1 MRSPSLL
8 VAALLATL
16 LAAGGTSTAQTPP
29 HAHDADLARAHDLV
43 RRGEAEAALAILD
56 SRLAEASTDA
66 GALYV
71 AGLARASQG
80 RYPEALALFERS
92 LAADP
97 GSRARREL
105 GLLLGSAG
113 RLRDCLALLGPWFDS
128 HPEDIEA
135 GFAAAFCALE
145 LQRADDTRRLLAR
158 LPAEA
163 LPRRI
168 LSGRLLLFES
178 KPQQAVDELAPALPA
193 ASGTMEL
200 DVRRL
205 MAEAHL
211 ALGQASRAVE
221 LLRGH
226 DRTASTARQLA
237 EAYFQSGDTAAAA
250 RTLAPWANELVGTAG
265 TPAGGET
272 VPILREHG
280 RYLLQ
285 LGRGEEA
292 IEFLD
297 TATSLQPDDK
307 QAWDLLARALA
318 SAGRLE
324 EAERAVE
331 RFGRLVEQDDPESIK
346 DRRAETRLE
355 DPTAAALEEAVELA
369 ARGRTS
375 EALELLA
382 EEGRLAPD
390 DVRPRV
396 VAARILLAEGRAEE
410 ALAAADRGVAIEPA
424 SPLPHRER
432 GRALA
437 ALGRVG
443 EAASALRE
451 ALELRPDYLD
461 ALLDLARLEAAAGRP
476 ETALE
481 LLERARELAPDDA
494 RVEALG
500 GELGGELDGELDGE
514 IDGADG

>member
-1 MRSPSLL
+1 MRSPSL
-8 VAALLATL
+8 VAAALVGALLT
-16 LAAGGTSTAQTPP
+16 AAGICDAQAPSQP
-29 HAHDADLARAHDLV
+29 DDPDLARAHDLV
-43 RRGEAEAALAILD
+43 RRGEAEAALDLLER
-56 SRLAEASTDA
+56 RLGEGSDDA

-92 LAADP
+92 LEADP

-128 HPEDIEA
+128 HPEDVEA

-145 LQRADDTRRLLAR
+145 LQRADDTRRLLDR
-158 LPAEA
+158 LPPEA
-163 LPRRI
+163 LPTRI

-178 KPQQAVDELAPALPA
+178 KPQQALEALGPALPA

-200 DVRRL
+200 DIRRL

-211 ALGQASRAVE
+211 ALGQAARAVE

-226 DRTASTARQLA
+226 ARTAGTARQLA
-237 EAYFQSGDTAAAA
+237 EAYFQSGDTDAAA
-250 RTLAPWANELVGTAG
+250 RTLAPWASELLESASA
-265 TPAGGET
+265 PGGEET
-272 VPILREHG
+272 APLLREHG

-285 LGRGEEA
+285 LGRGSEA
-292 IEFLD
+292 IDFL
-297 TATSLQPDDK
+297 TAATRLQPDDK
-307 QAWDLLARALA
+307 QAWDLLGRALA

-324 EAERAVE
+324 EAERAVA
-331 RFGRLVEQDDPESIK
+331 RFAQLVERDDPESVK
-346 DRRAETRLE
+346 DRRAERRLE
-355 DPTAAALEEAVELA
+355 DPTGAVLEEAVELA
-369 ARGRTS
+369 AAGRTS

-382 EEGRLAPD
+382 EEGRLASD

-396 VAARILLAEGRAEE
+396 VAARILLAAGRAEE
-410 ALAAADRGVAIEPA
+410 ALAEADRGVAIEPT

-437 ALGRVG
+437 ALGRRG
-443 EAASALRE
+443 EAVVALRE

-461 ALLDLARLEAAAGRP
+461 ALLDLARLEATAGRR
-476 ETALE
+476 EEARE
-481 LLERARELAPDDA
+481 LLERAQRLAPDDA
-494 RVEALG
+494 RVEVLAR
-500 GELGGELDGELDGE
+500 ELGTT
-514 IDGADG
+514 AD